1 MWEGAIQHSAVK
13 RFELGG
19 QDLTA
24 LLARQLSESNPNV
37 SLDLSTVQML
47 KEKYAE
53 VPEDQSDYD
62 SSAEACPSV
71 EHTLPDGQ
79 VISIGRERYT
89 VGEALYRPSI
99 LGTEE
104 DGITEQ
110 LLRCLSLCYPPEN
123 QRQLIEN
130 IVLCGGTS
138 TMTGLDTRF
147 HKEAVLLANPSVRP
161 SLIKPPEY
169 MPENTMRNSAWMGGA
184 ILAKVVFPQNQH
196 ITKAEY
202 DEAGPPIVHRKCF

>member
-79 VISIGRERYT
+79 VHKVSMFQVQKMSTPVADCGIVCGSYGVQRIKLLCSGINKLLFT
-89 VGEALYRPSI
+89 NYR
-99 LGTEE
+99 
-104 DGITEQ
+104 
-110 LLRCLSLCYPPEN
+110 
-123 QRQLIEN
+123 
-130 IVLCGGTS
+130 
-138 TMTGLDTRF
+138 
-147 HKEAVLLANPSVRP
+147 
-161 SLIKPPEY
+161 
-169 MPENTMRNSAWMGGA
+169 
-184 ILAKVVFPQNQH
+184 
-196 ITKAEY
+196 
-202 DEAGPPIVHRKCF
+202 

>member
-1 MWEGAIQHSAVK
+1 VWEGAIQHSAVK

-79 VISIGRERYT
+79 VHKVSMFKCKKCPLLLLTVALCVGLMERRESNCCVFELTSFYLQITGNLNWKREVYCGRGIIPPLNIGY
-89 VGEALYRPSI
+89 
-99 LGTEE
+99 
-104 DGITEQ
+104 
-110 LLRCLSLCYPPEN
+110 
-123 QRQLIEN
+123 
-130 IVLCGGTS
+130 
-138 TMTGLDTRF
+138 
-147 HKEAVLLANPSVRP
+147 
-161 SLIKPPEY
+161 
-169 MPENTMRNSAWMGGA
+169 
-184 ILAKVVFPQNQH
+184 
-196 ITKAEY
+196 
-202 DEAGPPIVHRKCF
+202 